1 MTDVT
6 DDAAPSSTAQKPKL
20 YREQLTQLFR
30 ENGLPP
36 LSFTYLNKIA
46 SLGEGPPFAL
56 VWNRRPL
63 YDPDEALE
71 WLRAKVQ
78 RQTEEARERARHSK
92 EIRQRTIERLRLNR
106 RPATT
111 AV

>member
-1 MTDVT
+1 MT
-6 DDAAPSSTAQKPKL
+6 DAAPSSTAQKPKL

-63 YDPDEALE
+63 YDPDEAME

-78 RQTEEARERARHSK
+78 AQTEAARERARHNK
-92 EIRQRTIERLRLNR
+92 EIRQRQLERLKLNR
-106 RPATT
+106 RPAT
-111 AV
+111 AA